1 MQVYRYLD
9 RMFAFQTYLSQRTR
23 PRARSTWMIV
33 RLTLRVKQGQDNVIV
48 YILVAGAGLIQFS
61 SPITVVYFVANFYKI
76 ISPVPKKKL

>member
-1 MQVYRYLD
+1 
-9 RMFAFQTYLSQRTR
+9 
-23 PRARSTWMIV
+23 MIV